1 MSDRKTKI
9 EINIINDSKKEN
21 RYWTGA
27 LLVLL
32 GIYLLLEKSGYIPE
46 LENWWAL
53 FIVLPGLATI
63 GSAYKSL
70 MDEGIITRRIIDR
83 IASGVT
89 IMFVGCV
96 MLFGWQWSRIWPVFL
111 IIIGTEYFI
120 KDLVTGSKKKT
131 DKV

>member
-1 MSDRKTKI
+1 MNDRNTKI
-9 EINIINDSKKEN
+9 EINISNDSKKET

-53 FIVLPGLATI
+53 FIILPGLATI
-63 GSAYKSL
+63 GSALKSL
-70 MDEGIITRRIIDR
+70 TDGGIITRRIIDR

-96 MLFGWQWSRIWPVFL
+96 MLFGWRWSQIWPVFL
-111 IIIGTEYFI
+111 IIIGTEYFL
-120 KDLVTGSKKKT
+120 KDLVTGSNKNNR
-131 DKV
+131 